1 MGDGDPALVR
11 VLPDQVIIRSFWLVT
26 HKDTHSLQR
35 IRAVHTWLTE
45 TTKAR
50 HKLLMP

>member
-1 MGDGDPALVR
+1 
-11 VLPDQVIIRSFWLVT
+11 VIIRSFWLVT

-45 TTKAR
+45 TTKASSNCLCLDGTAGR
-50 HKLLMP
+50 SGKAHCA